1 MVMTFHSVVC
11 LTRELMFQQFRLCAD
26 NSYIQSRYSVILK
39 QLDFYNS
46 RIIFLILNYDSN
58 RETMEIVTD
67 LIFLASKITA
77 DGDCSHEIKRHQLL
91 VRKTIAN
98 LDSVLESK
106 EITLPAKVYIVKA
119 MTFPVVMYRCESQTS
134 KKAEC

>member
-67 LIFLASKITA
+67 LIFLGSKITA
-77 DGDCSHEIKRHQLL
+77 DGDCSHKIKRPLL
-91 VRKTIAN
+91 
-98 LDSVLESK
+98 LG
-106 EITLPAKVYIVKA
+106 
-119 MTFPVVMYRCESQTS
+119 
-134 KKAEC
+134 